1 MRVLTFTNLYPSA
14 ALPRH
19 GIFIEHRLCQLVSTG
34 AVDARVVAPIPWVPT
49 ASRLFGQYAA
59 YSRAPSSERRRGVTI
74 HRPRFFAVP
83 KLTSWLNPYLM
94 AVGALRTLRRLQ
106 QEQDFDVIDAHFV
119 YPDGA
124 AAVLL
129 GKWLGKPVVVSAR
142 GTDIHTFPQ
151 YRVPRMWI
159 EWVLREAA
167 ALVSVSASLAERLR
181 QLGAPDSKIFVL
193 RNGVDLTLFAPG
205 DRAELRTEL
214 KLRGPLLLSVGH
226 LVMDKGH
233 QLVIE
238 ALPHL
243 PAMHL
248 AIVGD
253 GPMRGRLQ
261 ALAAE
266 LGVAD
271 RVTWTGNVDQPSLA
285 KYYGAADV
293 TVLASKEE
301 GMPNVLLES
310 MACGTPVVS
319 ADVGGAREVVDAPD
333 AGILLEQRTPQAIV
347 DAVRA
352 LTTQPRTAAS
362 VRRHAERFSW
372 TATTDGLLALFERV
386 RAQAI
391 APSSPVSR
399 TLQSPG

>member
-1 MRVLTFTNLYPSA
+1 
-14 ALPRH
+14 
-19 GIFIEHRLCQLVSTG
+19 
-34 AVDARVVAPIPWVPT
+34 
-49 ASRLFGQYAA
+49 
-59 YSRAPSSERRRGVTI
+59 
-74 HRPRFFAVP
+74 
-83 KLTSWLNPYLM
+83 
-94 AVGALRTLRRLQ
+94 
-106 QEQDFDVIDAHFV
+106 
-119 YPDGA
+119 
-124 AAVLL
+124 
-129 GKWLGKPVVVSAR
+129 
-142 GTDIHTFPQ
+142 
-151 YRVPRMWI
+151 
-159 EWVLREAA
+159 
-167 ALVSVSASLAERLR
+167 
-181 QLGAPDSKIFVL
+181 
-193 RNGVDLTLFAPG
+193 
-205 DRAELRTEL
+205 
-214 KLRGPLLLSVGH
+214 
-226 LVMDKGH
+226 MDKGH

-238 ALPHL
+238 ALSHL

-271 RVTWTGNVDQPSLA
+271 RVTWTGNVDQPTLA

-333 AGILLEQRTPQAIV
+333 AGVLLEQRTPQAIV

-352 LTTQPRTAAS
+352 LTTQPRTAES
-362 VRRHAERFSW
+362 VRLHAERFSW

-386 RAQAI
+386 RAQTI
-391 APSSPVSR
+391 TPSSPVSR